1 MKLSLFVKC
10 KKKHICIKAD
20 KKNLGDIKDTM
31 YIFLLFYT
39 IAAVETKGRKEK
51 KKPHSGESDTKSYP
65 KSKLQ
70 RIKNNK
76 GSFTDNEF
84 EKKPSDQWEL
94 FISGK
99 SNQVV
104 TRKGIVYRGRLSH
117 I

>member
-20 KKNLGDIKDTM
+20 KKNLGDIKGTR

-39 IAAVETKGRKEK
+39 IAAVENKGRKEK
-51 KKPHSGESDTKSYP
+51 KKLHSGESDTKSYP

-76 GSFTDNEF
+76 GSSTDNEF
-84 EKKPSDQWEL
+84 EK
-94 FISGK
+94 
-99 SNQVV
+99 NQVTNGSYLLV
-104 TRKGIVYRGRLSH
+104 NKIIKL
-117 I
+117 